1 MEMKKEGSAKKRYDK
16 LASNRKNYLT
26 RAEDAAELTIPQLY
40 TGTYDGS
47 NEGNSY
53 GNPYQSL
60 GARGVNNLANK
71 IILSLFP
78 PATAFFKMSISPLTL
93 QKMGKGEGQVN
104 QALQVLE
111 KSIVNE
117 MEISQLRSTLVD
129 SIKQCIVGG
138 SVILHVPIDEDPKV
152 FSLEN
157 FVIKRSKSKRILEII
172 IKENLMFSE
181 LDKDSKMQLELTGM
195 LKDEHREDKKE
206 LCVYT
211 VIKRNR
217 EGMYDIHQDILDN
230 VMDGTKGSYKEDEL
244 PYIFVPFVDRGESF
258 GRSYIEDFIGDLNSY
273 EGLRKSVLEAAAE
286 SARIIYLVKPNATLT
301 AKKLQ
306 SANSGDVLMGNPD
319 DVGVLQAD
327 KRLDLQI
334 AQTEMEV
341 LRRDLGTLFLLDSS
355 VTRNAERVTAE
366 EIRRVSQELE
376 VSLGGIYSTLANVL
390 QSPLVSLYLNRLKK
404 KGLINDALKDSIELE
419 VTTGSAALGRG
430 TEFNSITA
438 FLQTAQG
445 VLGDQF
451 STYVKMPE
459 LIARVANSLDI
470 GTAELIKTE
479 GEIQAE
485 QQAAQEAQLQQ
496 QAVSPAINAAAKQGQ
511 EG

>member
-1 MEMKKEGSAKKRYDK
+1 MEMDKKGGAKKRYDT
-16 LASNRKNYLT
+16 LATKRQNYLT
-26 RAEDAAELTIPQLY
+26 RAEDAAALTIPQLY

-71 IILSLFP
+71 IILTLFP
-78 PATAFFKMSISPLTL
+78 PATAFFKMSVSPLTL
-93 QKMGKGEGQVN
+93 KAMGKGEGQVN

-129 SIKQCIVGG
+129 SLKQAIVGG
-138 SVILHVPIDEDPKV
+138 SLILHIPETEDPKV
-152 FSLEN
+152 FSLES
-157 FVIKRSKSKRILEII
+157 FVIKRSKSKKVLEMI
-172 IKENLMFSE
+172 IKESIMFSE
-181 LDKDSKMQLELTGM
+181 LDKQAQKQ
-195 LKDEHREDKKE
+195 LKDSGKLKE
-206 LCVYT
+206 EYRLGKEPIDVYT
-211 VIKRNR
+211 VIKRND
-217 EGMYDIHQDILDN
+217 EGKYDVHQDIMDMQ
-230 VMDGTKGSYKEDEL
+230 MDGTVGDYKEDEL

-273 EGLRKSVLEAAAE
+273 EGLRQSVLEAAAE
-286 SARIIYLVKPNATLT
+286 SARLIYLVKPNATLT

-306 SANSGDVLMGNPD
+306 DANSGDVLVGNPD

-390 QSPLVSLYLNRLKK
+390 QTPLVKLYLKRLRK

-438 FLQTAQG
+438 FLQTSQA

-459 LIARVANSLDI
+459 LIARIANSLDI

-479 GEIQAE
+479 EEIQAE

-496 QAVSPAINAAAKQGQ
+496 QAISPAINAASKQGQ
-511 EG
+511 

>member
-1 MEMKKEGSAKKRYDK
+1 MNGGAKKRYDK
-16 LASNRKNYLT
+16 LVEKRQNYLT
-26 RAEDAAELTIPQLY
+26 RAEDASALTIPQLY

-71 IILSLFP
+71 IILTLFP
-78 PATAFFKMSISPLTL
+78 PATAFFKMGISPLTL
-93 QKMGKGEGQVN
+93 QKMGKGEGQIN

-117 MEISQLRSTLVD
+117 MEISQLRATLVD
-129 SIKQCIVGG
+129 SLKQCIVGG
-138 SVILHVPIDEDPKV
+138 SVILHIPEDENPKTY
-152 FSLEN
+152 SLET
-157 FVIKRSKSKRILEII
+157 FVIKRSKSKRVLEMIM
-172 IKENLMFSE
+172 KECLMFSE
-181 LDKDSKMQLELTGM
+181 LDKDTQKQLIESNK
-195 LKDEHREDKKE
+195 LKDEQKSGKKSID
-206 LCVYT
+206 VYT
-211 VIKRNR
+211 VVKRKDD
-217 EGMYDIHQDILDN
+217 GKYSVHQDIMDM
-230 VMDGTKGSYKEDEL
+230 VMEGTEGVYKEDEL
-244 PYIFVPFVDRGESF
+244 PYIFVPFVDRGESL
-258 GRSYIEDFIGDLNSY
+258 GRSYVEDFIGDLNSY
-273 EGLRKSVLEAAAE
+273 EGLRQSVLEAAAE
-286 SARIIYLVKPNATLT
+286 SARLIYLVKPNATLT

-306 SANSGDVLMGNPD
+306 SANSGDVLVGNPD

-334 AQTEMEV
+334 AQAEMEV

-390 QSPLVSLYLNRLKK
+390 QSPLVKLYLKRLKR
-404 KGLINDALKDSIELE
+404 KGIINDALKDSIDIE

-438 FLQTAQG
+438 FLQTTQA

-451 STYVKMPE
+451 GTYVKVSE

-470 GTAELIKTE
+470 STSELVKSE
-479 GEIQAE
+479 EEIAMEQQQAQQDQLE
-485 QQAAQEAQLQQ
+485 QQA
-496 QAVSPAINAAAKQGQ
+496 VGPAINAASQQEQG
-511 EG
+511 

>member
-1 MEMKKEGSAKKRYDK
+1 MGGAKKRYDK
-16 LASNRKNYLT
+16 LATKRQNYLT

-47 NEGNSY
+47 NEGNTY

-71 IILSLFP
+71 IILTLFP
-78 PATAFFKMSISPLTL
+78 PATAFFKMGINPITL
-93 QKMGKGEGQVN
+93 KKMGKGEGQVN

-138 SVILHVPIDEDPKV
+138 SVILHVPEEEDPKV

-157 FVIKRSKSKRILEII
+157 FVIKRSKSKRVLEMI
-172 IKENLMFSE
+172 IKESMMYSE
-181 LDKDSKMQLELTGM
+181 LDNQSQKQLQEANK
-195 LKDEHREDKKE
+195 LKEEHREDKE
-206 LCVYT
+206 PLCVYT
-211 VIKRNR
+211 VIKRDS
-217 EGMYDIHQDILDN
+217 EGMYNVHQDI
-230 VMDGTKGSYKEDEL
+230 MDMSMEGTEGKYKEKDL

-258 GRSYIEDFIGDLNSY
+258 GRSYVEDFQGDLNSY
-273 EGLRKSVLEAAAE
+273 EGLRQSVLEAAAE

-301 AKKLQ
+301 SKKLQ
-306 SANSGDVLMGNPD
+306 SAQSGDVLMGNPD

-334 AQTEMEV
+334 AQAEMEV

-390 QSPLVSLYLNRLKK
+390 QAPLVRLYLKRLKK
-404 KGLINDALKDSIELE
+404 KGLINDALSDIIDLE

-430 TEFNSITA
+430 TEFNSMTA
-438 FLQTAQG
+438 FLQTAQS

-459 LIARVANSLDI
+459 LIARIANSLDI
-470 GTAELIKTE
+470 GTSELIKTE
-479 GEIQAE
+479 GEIQQE
-485 QQAAQEAQLQQ
+485 QQAAQKAQLEQ
-496 QAVSPAINAAAKQGQ
+496 QAISPAITAASKGQ

>member
-1 MEMKKEGSAKKRYDK
+1 MDNMNKGGAKKRYDK
-16 LASNRKNYLT
+16 LVAKRVNYLT
-26 RAEDAAELTIPQLY
+26 RAEDASRLTVPQLY

-53 GNPYQSL
+53 GTPYQSL

-71 IILSLFP
+71 IILTLFP
-78 PATAFFKMSISPLTL
+78 PATAFFKMGISPITL
-93 QKMGKGEGQVN
+93 KQLGKGEGEID

-129 SIKQCIVGG
+129 SLKQAIVGG
-138 SVILHVPIDEDPKV
+138 SLVLHVPEEDNPKV
-152 FSLEN
+152 FSLES
-157 FVIKRSKSKRILEII
+157 FGIKRSKSKRVLELI
-172 IKENLMFSE
+172 IKESMMYSE
-181 LDKDSKMQLELTGM
+181 LDKGSQKQLVESGR
-195 LKDEHREDKKE
+195 LKEEHKDGKE
-206 LCVYT
+206 ALCVYT
-211 VIKRNR
+211 VIERQDD
-217 EGMYDIHQDILDN
+217 GMYKVHQDIYDL
-230 VMDGTKGSYKEDEL
+230 VMEGTEGIYKEKEL
-244 PYIFVPFVDRGESF
+244 PYIFVPFVDRGESY
-258 GRSYIEDFIGDLNSY
+258 GRSYCEDFIGDLNSY
-273 EGLRKSVLEAAAE
+273 EGLRQSVLEAAAE
-286 SARIIYLVKPNATLT
+286 SARLIYLVKPNATLT
-301 AKKLQ
+301 VKKLQ
-306 SANSGDVLMGNPD
+306 SARSGDVLVGNPD

-334 AQTEMEV
+334 AQTEMEI

-390 QSPLVSLYLNRLKK
+390 QEPLVNLYLSRLRK
-404 KGLINDALKDSIELE
+404 KGKINDALKDMIELE

-438 FLQTAQG
+438 FLQTTQAI
-445 VLGDQF
+445 LGEQF
-451 STYVKMPE
+451 ATYVKMPE

-470 GTAELIKTE
+470 GTSELIKSE
-479 GEIQAE
+479 EEIQGE
-485 QQAAQEAQLQQ
+485 QQAAQEAQMAQ
-496 QAVSPAINAAAKQGQ
+496 QAISPAINAAAKQGQ
-511 EG
+511 E